1 MTGKIICYRPGDSV
15 YSISI
20 TGTFCELN
28 CGHCSGKYLSEMK
41 AGKDPKSLIDAML
54 KAKEAGAKRVLI
66 SGGFNREGRLPIAG
80 LTDALKEGKRRT
92 GLSLEVHSGVV
103 SEKELDALADV
114 GVDALLVDI
123 IGDQETI
130 TDYLGGTWK
139 VEDYHRV
146 LRTAKDR
153 IPIVAPHI
161 LIGVSDGQI
170 KGEFNA
176 IDMVAEGRVD
186 CLAMLT
192 LMDQYG
198 TPRLDEVEK
207 VMAYARQKVKVQLN
221 LGCMRERGKVRLALE
236 KLAID
241 LGYDGIANP
250 TNEAMDYARSKG
262 VEPVLAEDCCV
273 FNPT

>member
-1 MTGKIICYRPGDSV
+1 MKGKIICYRPGDSV

-41 AGKDPKSLIDAML
+41 AGTDPKSLIDAML
-54 KAKEAGAKRVLI
+54 KAKDGGAKRVLI
-66 SGGFNREGRLPIAG
+66 SGGFNKEGRLPIAG
-80 LTDALKEGKRRT
+80 LMDALREGKRRT
-92 GLSLEVHSGVV
+92 GLSIEVHSGVV
-103 SEKELDALADV
+103 TEKELDALADV
-114 GVDALLVDI
+114 GIEALLVDI

-130 TDYLGGTWK
+130 TDYLGGTWN
-139 VEDYHRV
+139 VEDYQRV
-146 LRTAKDR
+146 LKTAKDR

-161 LIGVSDGQI
+161 LIGVSDGLI
-170 KGEFNA
+170 KGEFYA

-192 LMDQYG
+192 LMDQYV

-207 VMAYARQKVKVQLN
+207 VMAYAREKVKVTLN
-221 LGCMRERGKVRLALE
+221 LGCMRERGNVRLALE

-262 VEPVLAEDCCV
+262 VEPILAEDCCV
-273 FNPT
+273 FTPI